1 MRRHK
6 RIILCGPTASGKT
19 FIRNKFKEKGFINE
33 VSYTSR
39 EPREGEINGVDY
51 HFISNDE
58 FMTHLVNGDFYEHT
72 YYNGCHYATGNKEW
86 NECEIFVMETDGLK
100 TILPEDKRDCV
111 FIYVDTPKEIRVK
124 RMYERGWDQTKILSR
139 IDTDEKKFK
148 NFTDYDF
155 KISS

>member
-1 MRRHK
+1 MRKHK

-39 EPREGEINGVDY
+39 EPREGEVDGVDY
-51 HFISNDE
+51 HFISKDV
-58 FMTHLVNGDFYEHT
+58 FLIKLVNGEFYEHT
-72 YYNGCHYATGNKEW
+72 YYNGNHYGTGTKEW

-100 TILPEDKRDCV
+100 TILEADKPDCV
-111 FIYVDTPKEIRVK
+111 FIYVDTPKEVRVK

-139 IDTDEKKFK
+139 IDTDEAQFGT
-148 NFTDYDF
+148 FTDYDF

>member
-1 MRRHK
+1 MRKHK
-6 RIILCGPTASGKT
+6 RIILSGPTASGKT
-19 FIRNKFKEKGFINE
+19 YIRNKFKEKGFINE

-39 EPREGEINGVDY
+39 EARPDEIDGVDY
-51 HFISNDE
+51 HFISKDE
-58 FMTHLVNGDFYEHT
+58 FLKRLNNSEFYEYT
-72 YYNGCHYATGNKEW
+72 QYNGNHYATGVKEW

-100 TILPEDKRDCV
+100 TILLEDKADCV

-124 RMYERGWDQTKILSR
+124 RMYERGWDQSKILSR
-139 IDTDEKKFK
+139 IDTDEIKFK